1 MWNKMIEWLNVQ
13 DNVTF
18 LIAVASFG
26 LSIWNFVSDKLKNR
40 KKLEI
45 VVQNVFCMGPSPEME
60 YTEILNL
67 TVINKSR
74 EAITLSGLEIKTG
87 TLIGRFGEYRFNLHE
102 HSHKINNREVS
113 RSVWY
118 ADVFPIKI
126 EGLGYSHVL
135 LASTG
140 EGKYIHEGEP
150 YTMTIFTNK
159 GPVTK
164 EFVSCFSSG
173 QLLSQC
179 RAPDLQTEALQ

>member
-1 MWNKMIEWLNVQ
+1 MWTKMIEWLNVR

-18 LIAVASFG
+18 LIAIASFG
-26 LSIWNFVSDKLKNR
+26 LSIWNFVSDKLKKR

-67 TVINKSR
+67 TVVNKSR
-74 EAITLSGLEIKTG
+74 EAITLSGLEIETENQ
-87 TLIGRFGEYRFNLHE
+87 TGRFGEYRFKLQK
-102 HSHKINNREVS
+102 HSDKINNREVS

-118 ADVFPIKI
+118 SDTFPIKI

-140 EGKYIHEGEP
+140 ERKYIHEDEP
-150 YTMTIFTNK
+150 YRMTIFTNK
-159 GPVTK
+159 GTVTK
-164 EFVSCFSSG
+164 KFVSCFSSDR
-173 QLLSQC
+173 LLSQC
-179 RAPDLQTEALQ
+179 RVPDSQAEALE